1 MAHYTK
7 GARLGNDI
15 RRKTVLDQRDA
26 VFEQQFLLFQPLQG
40 QLIGRAALLQG
51 TDRIVEIAVLA
62 AENLKLDP
70 QHLVGFH
77 RKVAGKVG
85 LRIHVG

>member
-15 RRKTVLDQRDA
+15 RRQPILDQGNA
-26 VFEQQFLLFQPLQG
+26 VFEQQFLLLQPLER
-40 QLIGRAALLQG
+40 QLIRRATLLQG
-51 TDRIVEIAVLA
+51 ADRIVQIAMFA
-62 AENLKLDP
+62 AEYFQFHA

-77 RKVAGKVG
+77 RKVAGEIRLCVHDG
-85 LRIHVG
+85 